1 MSSMLRAVLLLG
13 FLTGIFLA
21 IGFYFGGIGGM
32 SLGLV
37 LAFATNFFSYWYA
50 DKFVLALYGAK
61 PYGDRKMNHIVEKI
75 AEKAGI
81 PKPPLYIVNMDVP
94 NAFATGRNA
103 KHAAIAVTKGLV
115 DKLNDKEI
123 EAVLS
128 HEIGHVT
135 NKDVLIGTLAA
146 TIAGAISWLA
156 YVLFYGSDQKN
167 RNALSF
173 VLLFFLAPV
182 AATLVRLAISRSRE
196 LSADKTG
203 AMLSNPEDLISAL
216 QKISAH
222 AKATPLQGNSA
233 TSHLFIVNPF
243 SGASLA
249 GLFSSHPPLETRV
262 ARLKEM
268 KP

>member
-1 MSSMLRAVLLLG
+1 MASIFRVVLLLG

-21 IGFYFGGIGGM
+21 VGFYFGGIAGM
-32 SLGLV
+32 TVGLI

-61 PYGDRKMNHIVEKI
+61 PYNDKKMNHIVERI
-75 AEKAGI
+75 AAKAGI

-94 NAFATGRNA
+94 NAFATGRSV
-103 KHAAIAVTKGLV
+103 KKSVVAVTKGLV
-115 DKLNDKEI
+115 EKLNDKEI

-128 HEIGHVT
+128 HEIGHVK

-146 TIAGAISWLA
+146 TVAGAISWLA
-156 YVLFYGSDQKN
+156 YALFYSGGQKN

-173 VLLFFLAPV
+173 VLLFVLAPL
-182 AATLVRLAISRSRE
+182 AASVIRLAISRSRE
-196 LSADKTG
+196 LSADRTG
-203 AMLSNPEDLISAL
+203 AMLSNPSDLISAL

-222 AKATPLQGNSA
+222 AKAMPLNGNSA

-249 GLFSSHPPLETRV
+249 NLFSTHPALETRV

-268 KP
+268 K